1 MSSDDI
7 PESDGKSDRRLRN
20 FAKRLFRE
28 DEGDN
33 QSEDSPKA
41 SNREI
46 LGAILETGDKAKTE
60 VVKMVGREV
69 RTYLEALDIHN
80 DVRQLLTNYSLEIKA
95 SVHLKPLVKEGAN
108 ETQETDKKS
117 SDD

>member
-1 MSSDDI
+1 MSSDDV
-7 PESDGKSDRRLRN
+7 PDNDGKSDRRLRN

-28 DEGDN
+28 EEGEN

-69 RTYLEALDIHN
+69 RSYLEALDIHN
-80 DVRQLLTNYSLEIKA
+80 DVRQLLTNYSLEVKA
-95 SVHLKPLVKEGAN
+95 SIHLKPLNEEGAN
-108 ETQETDKKS
+108 ETEESDKKP